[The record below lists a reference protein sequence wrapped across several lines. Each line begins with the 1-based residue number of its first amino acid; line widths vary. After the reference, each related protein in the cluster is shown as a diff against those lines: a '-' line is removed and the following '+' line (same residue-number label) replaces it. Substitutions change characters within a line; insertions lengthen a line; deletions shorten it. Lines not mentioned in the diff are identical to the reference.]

1 VNKLVACINQRRLH
15 VNTYNQPQSLQ
26 TSGLLVACINF
37 VINAGRTQRYDLRSL
52 QRNHCLVACI
62 NQFPI
67 GEQQAAALK
76 IKRLQI
82 NKNRLKWHNMK
93 PEKTDTTAPASEMI
107 VTYVCELPYDTYA
120 KLLKYGKRNE
130 QLMEETVRNL
140 IEEHCK

>member
-1 VNKLVACINQRRLH
+1 MNKLVACINHRRLH
-15 VNTYNQPQSLQ
+15 VDTYNQPQSLQ
-26 TSGLLVACINF
+26 TSGLLVACIKF
-37 VINAGRTQRYDLRSL
+37 AINAGRTLRHDLRSL
-52 QRNHCLVACI
+52 QRNHSLVACI

-76 IKRLQI
+76 IKRLQN

-93 PEKTDTTAPASEMI
+93 PEKTETTAPASEAK
-107 VTYVCELPYDTYA
+107 VTCVLELPFDTYA

-130 QLMEETVRNL
+130 QSMEETVRDL